1 MPNEKKYRICSHSTN
16 YFDPFPV
23 VTSRV
28 RSVLI
33 QGENYMKLCIVG
45 TGYVGLVSAACF
57 AEMGNTVS
65 CVDVNPAVV
74 DKLNAGSVHIF
85 EPGLEPMVRHSRA
98 DGRLTF
104 TTSLAQGIAEADCAF
119 ICVGTP
125 PQPDGSCDLSYVRQV
140 ASEIGQHMQKSMVVV
155 DKSTVPVGTADEVR
169 GLIEKELTKRGVDL
183 HVDVVSNPEFLKE
196 GDAISDFMKPD
207 RVVIGTDSENAAALM
222 RELYAP
228 FARTRDKII
237 GMGVRSAEMTKYAAN
252 CMLATKISFINEIAT
267 ICTQVGADVRDVRT
281 GIGSDSRI
289 GYQFIYP
296 GVGYGGSCFPKDVK
310 ALIRTAENA
319 GVRPELLNAVEA
331 VNARQKKYMASRVEE
346 YFAPQGGVAGKTLAM
361 WGLAFKANTDDMRE
375 AAAITI
381 INELTSR
388 GMKIRAFDPVAAEN
402 ARAIFA
408 DNKLVEIVDDQY
420 AACQGAQALMV
431 VTEWNQFRNPDFAKV
446 RSLLT
451 APLLFDG
458 RNLYSPTTMAAHGF
472 AYFCIGRANA

>member
-1 MPNEKKYRICSHSTN
+1 
-16 YFDPFPV
+16 
-23 VTSRV
+23 
-28 RSVLI
+28 
-33 QGENYMKLCIVG
+33 MKLCIIG

-57 AEMGNTVS
+57 AEMGNTVT

-74 DKLNAGSVHIF
+74 EKLNAGSVHIF

-104 TTSLAQGIAEADCAF
+104 TTRLEDGIANADCAF

-140 ASEIGQHMQKSMVVV
+140 ACEIGRHMQKDLVVV

-169 GLIEKELTKRGVDL
+169 ALIDKELAARGVSYQ
-183 HVDVVSNPEFLKE
+183 VDVVSNPEFLKE

-207 RVVIGTDSENAAALM
+207 RVVLGTDSERAASLM
-222 RELYAP
+222 RELYSP

-237 GMGVRSAEMTKYAAN
+237 VMGVRSAEMTKYAAN

-267 ICTQVGADVRDVRT
+267 ICEKVGADVRDVRT
-281 GIGSDSRI
+281 GIGSDTRI

-310 ALIRTAENA
+310 ALIHTAEKA
-319 GVRPELLNAVEA
+319 GVEPKLLNAVED
-331 VNARQKKYMASRVEE
+331 VNARQKKHMAGRIME
-346 YFAPQGGVAGKTLAM
+346 YFAPQGGVKGKTLAL

-375 AAAITI
+375 AASISI
-381 INELTSR
+381 VNELTAA
-388 GMKIRAFDPVAAEN
+388 GMKVRAFDPVAAEN
-402 ARAIFA
+402 AHEIFK
-408 DNKLVEIVDDQY
+408 DNPLVEIVDSQY
-420 AACQGAQALMV
+420 GACEGAQGLLV
-431 VTEWNQFRNPDFAKV
+431 VTEWNQFRNPDFDKIK
-446 RSLLT
+446 SLLT

-458 RNLYSPTTMAAHGF
+458 RNLYSPNFMAQRGF
-472 AYFCIGRANA
+472 AYFCIGRRAD

>member
-1 MPNEKKYRICSHSTN
+1 
-16 YFDPFPV
+16 
-23 VTSRV
+23 
-28 RSVLI
+28 
-33 QGENYMKLCIVG
+33 MKLCIIG

-57 AEMGNTVS
+57 AEMGNTVT

-74 DKLNAGSVHIF
+74 EKLNAGSVHIF

-104 TTSLAQGIAEADCAF
+104 TTRLEEGIANADCAF

-140 ASEIGQHMQKSMVVV
+140 ACEIGRHMQKDLVVV

-169 GLIEKELTKRGVDL
+169 ALIDKELAARGVSYL
-183 HVDVVSNPEFLKE
+183 VDVVSNPEFLKE

-207 RVVIGTDSENAAALM
+207 RVVLGTDSERAASLM
-222 RELYAP
+222 RELYSP

-237 GMGVRSAEMTKYAAN
+237 VMGVRSAEMTKYAAN

-267 ICTQVGADVRDVRT
+267 ICEKVGADVRDVRT
-281 GIGSDSRI
+281 GIGSDTRI

-310 ALIRTAENA
+310 ALIHTAEKA
-319 GVRPELLNAVEA
+319 GVEPKLLNAVED
-331 VNARQKKYMASRVEE
+331 VNARQKKHMAGRIME
-346 YFAPQGGVAGKTLAM
+346 YFAPQGGVKGKTLAL

-375 AAAITI
+375 AAAISI
-381 INELTSR
+381 VNELTAA
-388 GMKIRAFDPVAAEN
+388 GMKVRAFDPVAAEN
-402 ARAIFA
+402 AHEIFK
-408 DNKLVEIVDDQY
+408 DNPLVEIVDSQY
-420 AACQGAQALMV
+420 GACEGAQGLLV
-431 VTEWNQFRNPDFAKV
+431 VTEWNQFRNPDFDKIK
-446 RSLLT
+446 SLLT

-458 RNLYSPTTMAAHGF
+458 RNLYSPNVMAQRGF
-472 AYFCIGRANA
+472 AYFCIGRRAD

>member
-1 MPNEKKYRICSHSTN
+1 
-16 YFDPFPV
+16 
-23 VTSRV
+23 
-28 RSVLI
+28 
-33 QGENYMKLCIVG
+33 MKLCIIG

-57 AEMGNTVS
+57 AEMGNTVT

-74 DKLNAGSVHIF
+74 EKLNAGSVHIF

-104 TTSLAQGIAEADCAF
+104 TTRLEEGIANADCAF

-140 ASEIGQHMQKSMVVV
+140 ACEIGRHMQKDLVVV

-169 GLIEKELTKRGVDL
+169 ALIDKELAARGVSYL
-183 HVDVVSNPEFLKE
+183 VDVVSNPEFLKE

-207 RVVIGTDSENAAALM
+207 RVVLGTDSERAASLM
-222 RELYAP
+222 RELYSP

-237 GMGVRSAEMTKYAAN
+237 VMGVRSAEMTKYAAN

-267 ICTQVGADVRDVRT
+267 ICEKVGADVRDVRT
-281 GIGSDSRI
+281 GIGSDTRI

-310 ALIRTAENA
+310 ALIHTAEKA
-319 GVRPELLNAVEA
+319 GVEPKLLNAVED
-331 VNARQKKYMASRVEE
+331 VNARQKKHMAGRIQE
-346 YFAPQGGVAGKTLAM
+346 YFAPQGGVKGKTLAL

-375 AAAITI
+375 AAAISI
-381 INELTSR
+381 VNELTAA
-388 GMKIRAFDPVAAEN
+388 GMKVRAFDPVAAEN
-402 ARAIFA
+402 AHEIFK
-408 DNKLVEIVDDQY
+408 DNPLVEIVDSQY
-420 AACQGAQALMV
+420 DACEGAQGLLV
-431 VTEWNQFRNPDFAKV
+431 VTEWNQFRNPDFDKIK
-446 RSLLT
+446 SLLT

-458 RNLYSPTTMAAHGF
+458 RNLYSPNVMAQRGF
-472 AYFCIGRANA
+472 AYFCIGRRAD

>member
-1 MPNEKKYRICSHSTN
+1 
-16 YFDPFPV
+16 
-23 VTSRV
+23 
-28 RSVLI
+28 
-33 QGENYMKLCIVG
+33 MKLCIIG

-57 AEMGNTVS
+57 AEMGNTVT

-74 DKLNAGSVHIF
+74 EKLNAGSVHIF

-104 TTSLAQGIAEADCAF
+104 TTRLEDGIAQADCAF

-125 PQPDGSCDLSYVRQV
+125 PQPDGSCDLSFVRQV
-140 ASEIGQHMQKSMVVV
+140 ASEIGQHMQKDMVVV

-169 GLIEKELTKRGVDL
+169 GLIEKELAKRGVNL
-183 HVDVVSNPEFLKE
+183 RVDVVSNPEFLKE

-207 RVVIGTDSENAAALM
+207 RVVIGTDSEKAAALM
-222 RELYAP
+222 RELYSP
-228 FARTRDKII
+228 FARNRDKII
-237 GMGVRSAEMTKYAAN
+237 VMGVRSAEMTKYAAN

-267 ICTQVGADVRDVRT
+267 ICERVGADVRDVRT

-331 VNARQKKYMASRVEE
+331 VNARQKKHMANRVED

-381 INELTSR
+381 INELTSK
-388 GMKIRAFDPVAAEN
+388 GMKIRAFDPVAADN

-408 DNKLVEIVDDQY
+408 DNKLVEIVEDQY
-420 AACQGAQALMV
+420 VACEGAQGLMV
-431 VTEWNQFRNPDFAKV
+431 VTEWNQFRNPDFTRV

-458 RNLYSPTTMAAHGF
+458 RNLYSPTAMAGHGF

>member
-1 MPNEKKYRICSHSTN
+1 
-16 YFDPFPV
+16 
-23 VTSRV
+23 
-28 RSVLI
+28 
-33 QGENYMKLCIVG
+33 MKLCIIG

-57 AEMGNTVS
+57 AEMGNTVT

-74 DKLNAGSVHIF
+74 EKLNAGSVHIF

-104 TTSLAQGIAEADCAF
+104 TTRLEEGIANADCAF

-140 ASEIGQHMQKSMVVV
+140 AGEIGRHMQKDLVVV

-169 GLIEKELTKRGVDL
+169 ALIDKELAARGVSYQ
-183 HVDVVSNPEFLKE
+183 VDVVSNPEFLKE

-207 RVVIGTDSENAAALM
+207 RVVLGTDSERAAALM
-222 RELYAP
+222 RELYSP

-237 GMGVRSAEMTKYAAN
+237 VMGVRSAEMTKYAAN

-267 ICTQVGADVRDVRT
+267 ICEKVGADVRDVRT
-281 GIGSDSRI
+281 GIGSDTRI

-310 ALIRTAENA
+310 ALIHTAEKA
-319 GVRPELLNAVEA
+319 GVEPKLLNAVED
-331 VNARQKKYMASRVEE
+331 VNARQKKHMAGRIMD
-346 YFAPQGGVAGKTLAM
+346 YFAPQGGVKGKTLAL

-375 AAAITI
+375 AASISI
-381 INELTSR
+381 VNELTAA
-388 GMKIRAFDPVAAEN
+388 GMKVRAFDPVAAEN
-402 ARAIFA
+402 AHEIFK
-408 DNKLVEIVDDQY
+408 DNPLVEIVDSQY
-420 AACQGAQALMV
+420 GACEGAQGLLV
-431 VTEWNQFRNPDFAKV
+431 VTEWNQFRNPDFDKIK
-446 RSLLT
+446 SLLT

-458 RNLYSPTTMAAHGF
+458 RNLYSPNFMAQRGF
-472 AYFCIGRANA
+472 AYFCIGRRAD

>member
-1 MPNEKKYRICSHSTN
+1 
-16 YFDPFPV
+16 
-23 VTSRV
+23 
-28 RSVLI
+28 
-33 QGENYMKLCIVG
+33 MKLCIIG

-57 AEMGNTVS
+57 AEMGNTVT
-65 CVDVNPAVV
+65 CVDVNPEVV
-74 DKLNAGSVHIF
+74 KKLNAGSVHIF

-104 TTSLAQGIAEADCAF
+104 TTRLEEGIAQADCAF

-125 PQPDGSCDLSYVRQV
+125 PQPDGSCDLSFVRQV
-140 ASEIGQHMQKSMVVV
+140 AREIGQYMQKDMVVV

-169 GLIEKELTKRGVDL
+169 GLIDKELKKRGVDL
-183 HVDVVSNPEFLKE
+183 RVDVVSNPEFLKE
-196 GDAISDFMKPD
+196 GDAIADFMKPD
-207 RVVIGTDSENAAALM
+207 RVVIGTDSEKAATLM
-222 RELYAP
+222 RELYSP

-237 GMGVRSAEMTKYAAN
+237 VMGVRSAEMTKYAAN

-267 ICTQVGADVRDVRT
+267 ICEQVGADVRDVRT

-319 GVRPELLNAVEA
+319 GIEPRLLNAVEA
-331 VNARQKKYMASRVEE
+331 VNARQKKYMAARVEE
-346 YFAPQGGVAGKTLAM
+346 YFAPQGGVAGKTLTM

-381 INELTSR
+381 INELTAK
-388 GMKIRAFDPVAAEN
+388 GMKIRAFDPVAADN
-402 ARAIFA
+402 ARSIFA

-420 AACQGAQALMV
+420 AACHGAQGLMV
-431 VTEWNQFRNPDFAKV
+431 VTEWNQFRNPDFEKV
-446 RSLLT
+446 RGLLT

-458 RNLYSPTTMAAHGF
+458 RNLYSPSAMAERGF
-472 AYFCIGRANA
+472 AYFCIGRASV